1 MNGESGGQ
9 KNAAH
14 HAAKDFEES
23 SDRKF
28 YSNEGGIDCSG
39 SSSYLESCNVR
50 ECPGIDLIEDI

>member
-23 SDRKF
+23 SDRKKF
-28 YSNEGGIDCSG
+28 IRAKEALTALDHHPTLNHAMYEIVQVSI
-39 SSSYLESCNVR
+39 
-50 ECPGIDLIEDI
+50 